1 METIWMVV
9 VIIRMKRMMTLMRM
23 KMLMIKIIRMRMMMI
38 SRQMNK

>member
-9 VIIRMKRMMTLMRM
+9 VMISMKRMMTLRRM